1 MGEGRAKENAS
12 RGRAART
19 PEPTTAVLA
28 PSASFRR
35 RIADALARD
44 AIEAIVSAAAITDLK
59 RGCSTAQPDVLILAF
74 EEGRGIRR
82 VVSDIRRAFPDVR
95 LVLLTSAAG
104 ARVMPGLESQVDGI
118 VRSSQ
123 LQAALPP
130 TVRAVLAEQVV
141 FPRNGRRRIDS
152 PPLSHRERQVLRL
165 AVTGQT
171 NAQIAAKIYL
181 STSTVKSHLTSAFAK
196 LGVRS
201 RSEAAA
207 LLLNPAEPLSHV
219 VFARPQ
225 AHAPNMGAPEV
236 RR

>member
-1 MGEGRAKENAS
+1 
-12 RGRAART
+12 
-19 PEPTTAVLA
+19 
-28 PSASFRR
+28 RR

-44 AIEAIVSAAAITDLK
+44 AIEVIVSAAAITNLK

-82 VVSDIRRAFPDVR
+82 AFPDAR

-171 NAQIAAKIYL
+171 NAQIAAKI
-181 STSTVKSHLTSAFAK
+181 
-196 LGVRS
+196 
-201 RSEAAA
+201 
-207 LLLNPAEPLSHV
+207 
-219 VFARPQ
+219 
-225 AHAPNMGAPEV
+225 
-236 RR
+236 

>member
-1 MGEGRAKENAS
+1 MGEVKENAS
-12 RGRAART
+12 RGRAVQA

-44 AIEAIVSAAAITDLK
+44 GIEVIVNAAAVADLEG
-59 RGCSTAQPDVLILAF
+59 GCSTARPDVLILAF
-74 EEGRGIRR
+74 EEGCGARR
-82 VVSDIRRAFPDVR
+82 AVSDLRRTFPDARV
-95 LVLLTSAAG
+95 VLLTSAAG
-104 ARVMPGLESQVDGI
+104 ARAMPGLESQIDGI
-118 VRSSQ
+118 VYSSQ

-141 FPRNGRRRIDS
+141 FPRNGRRRTDS

-207 LLLNPAEPLSHV
+207 LLLNPAEPASHV

-225 AHAPNMGAPEV
+225 AHSPNMGAREA